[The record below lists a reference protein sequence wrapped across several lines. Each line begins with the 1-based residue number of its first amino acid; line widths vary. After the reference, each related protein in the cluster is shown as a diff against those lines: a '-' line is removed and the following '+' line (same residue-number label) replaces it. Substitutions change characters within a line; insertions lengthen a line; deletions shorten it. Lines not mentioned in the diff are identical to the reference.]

1 MANAFKCGNCE
12 GEFTPEQIRNGSP
25 PSPPWKL
32 TKKGGGEVPER
43 GFGARP
49 SPVSTM
55 WKQDSH
61 RSLRSVAGSV

>member
-32 TKKGGGEVPER
+32 TKKGGGAKFQNEASGRGHHPCPLCGNKTLIVP
-43 GFGARP
+43 
-49 SPVSTM
+49 
-55 WKQDSH
+55 
-61 RSLRSVAGSV
+61 